1 MAFEPSVG
9 SGVRKGFI
17 KPDPRMIAVKLGTA
31 CLFNVCSCSIDG
43 KTDRRELAAHQMRFG
58 SGGRPQGKIGIAPRE
73 VCHLCRSDQFKPDI
87 RIKRRQLRDEC
98 HKQREQGIG
107 GGQADCSGGAQILAG
122 KPPFER
128 DNAAIHLLRKGDH
141 RFTGR
146 CRGIAFA
153 LAIKQAYMGT
163 HTDALNHFGLNGR
176 IYNGFAADEF
186 LGDLCW
192 KKAGAETIPPIIAR
206 GVMIDVAAAHGVA
219 MLPPGMRVGAK
230 DLKLALTRQNV
241 ALRPGDVVLI
251 RTGRMRLYEQG
262 EAFITDAPG
271 LGMDAARFL
280 VESGAMVVGADNLS
294 FEAFPSEVAGNYV
307 PVHTYLLAQHGVPI
321 IELAFLEDLARDGMY
336 EFAFI
341 GGSLKFRGASA
352 APIRPVAIPLRRS
365 RHAQ

>member
-58 SGGRPQGKIGIAPRE
+58 SGGRSQGKIGIAPRE
-73 VCHLCRSDQFKPDI
+73 VCHLCRCDQFKPDI

-107 GGQADCSGGAQILAG
+107 GGQADCSSGAQILAG

-153 LAIKQAYMGT
+153 LAIKQAT
-163 HTDALNHFGLNGR
+163 WAR
-176 IYNGFAADEF
+176 ILMRSITSGSMAGSQSRCRCG
-186 LGDLCW
+186 GDLHYRR
-192 KKAGAETIPPIIAR
+192 AGRNQRDENCR
-206 GVMIDVAAAHGVA
+206 GVRANGLFLRLSSSCTQARQG
-219 MLPPGMRVGAK
+219 
-230 DLKLALTRQNV
+230 LTSMYHSV
-241 ALRPGDVVLI
+241 
-251 RTGRMRLYEQG
+251 TGQ
-262 EAFITDAPG
+262 T
-271 LGMDAARFL
+271 L
-280 VESGAMVVGADNLS
+280 VEVRIERSLPTQFLSNPVLSPVYTGSHNCDRSSMAVFGDRARMV
-294 FEAFPSEVAGNYV
+294 E
-307 PVHTYLLAQHGVPI
+307 
-321 IELAFLEDLARDGMY
+321 
-336 EFAFI
+336 
-341 GGSLKFRGASA
+341 
-352 APIRPVAIPLRRS
+352 
-365 RHAQ
+365 